1 MAAGWPLQGSPAFP
15 ARGRSLAARL
25 ARTQRP
31 GVGAI
36 DLESMW
42 KPELSP
48 LEVVLRAAI
57 IYAFLIVAFR
67 VVGRKELGRWGA
79 SDVVLL
85 FLISVAARQTIVGED
100 RSLTTAMVALGTLL
114 GLDWA
119 LSALTARS
127 SRLADLLEG
136 EIRQLVRDGELQR
149 DVMRRTRISEDELL
163 EQVRRAGKETL
174 ADLKDAFLERSGK
187 ITIVLRE
194 QAP

>member
-1 MAAGWPLQGSPAFP
+1 M
-15 ARGRSLAARL
+15 
-25 ARTQRP
+25 
-31 GVGAI
+31 GAI

-136 EIRQLVRDGELQR
+136 KVRQLVRDGELQR

-187 ITIVLRE
+187 ITVVLRE

>member
-1 MAAGWPLQGSPAFP
+1 
-15 ARGRSLAARL
+15 
-25 ARTQRP
+25 
-31 GVGAI
+31 VGAI
-36 DLESMW
+36 DLETMW

-48 LEVVLRAAI
+48 LEVVLRASI
-57 IYAFLIVAFR
+57 IYAFLIVLLR

-79 SDVVLL
+79 PDVVLL

-119 LSALTARS
+119 LSAITARS
-127 SRLADLLEG
+127 SWLADLLEG
-136 EIRQLVRDGELQR
+136 KVRQLVRDGELQR

-187 ITIVLRE
+187 ITVVLRE
-194 QAP
+194 QEP